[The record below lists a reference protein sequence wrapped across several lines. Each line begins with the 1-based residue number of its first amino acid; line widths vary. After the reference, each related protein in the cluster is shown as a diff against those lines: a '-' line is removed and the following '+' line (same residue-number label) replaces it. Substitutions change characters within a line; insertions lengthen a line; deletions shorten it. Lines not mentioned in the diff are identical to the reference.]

1 MREMEFK
8 KVLKNVS
15 LLAAVCAVSVA
26 ASANTGTT
34 IFTASISSEG
44 KVLAQ
49 SPEWIAGV
57 EYQVQK
63 DYFADYKINFKSD
76 VYKRAPSFCSVSLT
90 DSRSNDDIF
99 YGQARLGAMP
109 KQNHVTVITQLSGKS
124 GPSGDGSQSFMLM
137 CIK

>member
-1 MREMEFK
+1 MC
-8 KVLKNVS
+8 
-15 LLAAVCAVSVA
+15 AASVA
-26 ASANTGTT
+26 ASASADTT

-49 SPEWIAGV
+49 NPEWITGV
-57 EYQVQK
+57 DYNVKK

-76 VYKRAPSFCSVSLT
+76 VYKKAPGFCSVSLT
-90 DSRSNDDIF
+90 DSGSNDDIF

-109 KQNHVTVITQLSGKS
+109 QQSHVTVITQLAGKS
-124 GPSGDGSQSFMLM
+124 GPSGDGSQNFMLL